1 MRRFDSVKGAAK
13 RRAWVA
19 LGLAVALAAIGGAA
33 ASAAAPGSH
42 DATSTAT
49 GAENAFALALLPLVG
64 GSGNVVYSPYSV
76 DTALTMAGA
85 GAEGSTATQIDRVV
99 GAKSTAAA
107 SANAAA
113 LQRTMAAAAASAQS
127 GAPKLELANAMSET
141 PSPVNDEEVGR
152 RQPADETMGNI
163 GVVIKAVDLAGRV
176 DALDLGL
183 GRSRRVDGRD
193 DAVVAYK
200 AMHVAEAI
208 DIVSGELT

>member
-1 MRRFDSVKGAAK
+1 VHRFDSVKGAAK

-42 DATSTAT
+42 DATSTAA

-127 GAPKLELANAMSET
+127 GAPKLELANAMWIQRSVPLQPPFVT
-141 PSPVNDEEVGR
+141 TLSDAFGPDP
-152 RQPADETMGNI
+152 QPAS
-163 GVVIKAVDLAGRV
+163 R
-176 DALDLGL
+176 GL
-183 GRSRRVDGRD
+183 GDSRHGVRARQRGLPQ
-193 DAVVAYK
+193 
-200 AMHVAEAI
+200 
-208 DIVSGELT
+208 GELDNALQHGADP